1 MDASA
6 GIRFGPIDFERYHRE
21 EMPALLAA
29 GRGALAAKAAS
40 ALPPLALRR
49 REGGAFTYRRTAAGI
64 EVVAGDD
71 PAETVIEIDHADW
84 EGLVHELEA
93 PAGLLYA
100 GRVHCLRGRPMDLMA
115 WEPSLRALYNGR
127 APYDPAEA
135 ALLRDRRGARLDPEA
150 TFTLASDRED
160 MAHFLRTEGYLFVR
174 DVFSAEEVE
183 GFLGDA
189 AELRREARKGDKL
202 SWWGKNEAGEELL
215 CRVTRGRSKPRLG
228 TLPEDARILALKDLA
243 DEPLV
248 SQLGEGDGVTVIWK
262 QPGVA
267 EGMGDLPWHRDCGMG
282 GHAARCPTLVC
293 SVFLTEAS
301 PETGELMYLPGSW
314 QRSAVQ
320 AVFAGDPDAPVGA
333 HFHARP
339 GDVSIHYGDTLHA
352 APPPA
357 RSDLER
363 YRVSVVLSFAR
374 SDAYNHRG
382 EQSYNAV
389 LHQREDGQIEHLAR
403 RAERSGS

>member
-1 MDASA
+1 MTATA
-6 GIRFGPIDFERYHRE
+6 GSPFEPIDFERYHRE

-29 GRGALAAKAAS
+29 GRGELAAKAAAS
-40 ALPPLALRR
+40 LPPLAFRR
-49 REGGAFTYRRTAAGI
+49 REGGAFTYRRAASGVEI
-64 EVVAGDD
+64 VAGDGA
-71 PAETVIEIDHADW
+71 AETVIEIDHADW

-100 GRVHCLRGRPMDLMA
+100 SRVRCVRGRPMDLMA

-127 APYDPAEA
+127 PPYDPAEA
-135 ALLRDRRGARLDPEA
+135 ASLTDRHGAPLDPEA
-150 TFTLASDRED
+150 TFTLASDRDD
-160 MAHFLRTEGYLFVR
+160 MAHFLRTAGYLFVR
-174 DVFSAEEVE
+174 DVFTAEEIA
-183 GFLGDA
+183 GFRADA
-189 AELRREARKGDKL
+189 EALRREARQGDKL
-202 SWWGKNEAGEELL
+202 SWWGRDERGAELL

-228 TLPEDARILALKDLA
+228 SLPSDPRVLALKDLA
-243 DEPLV
+243 DQPLV

-293 SVFLTEAS
+293 SVFLSDAT
-301 PETGELMYLPGSW
+301 PETGELTFLPGSW

-320 AVFAGDPDAPVGA
+320 AVFADDPGAPVGA
-333 HFHARP
+333 HFRARP

-352 APPPA
+352 APPPR
-357 RSDLER
+357 RSDLDG
-363 YRVSVVLSFAR
+363 YRVSAVLSFAR
-374 SDAYNHRG
+374 PDAYNHRG
-382 EQSYNAV
+382 EHSYNAV

-403 RAERSGS
+403 RAEGA